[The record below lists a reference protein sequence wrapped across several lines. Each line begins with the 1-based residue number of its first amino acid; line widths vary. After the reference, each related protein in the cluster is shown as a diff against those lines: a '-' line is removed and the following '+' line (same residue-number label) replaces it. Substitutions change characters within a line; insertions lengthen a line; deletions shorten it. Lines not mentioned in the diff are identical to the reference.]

1 MENET
6 MTSQSFTSAE
16 AALLNIHVYFPGD
29 GEQTGDGLLEGLG
42 AILKCAAPIAEKFG
56 GQISRVSDAGI
67 GILFE
72 SGCEKAL
79 NCAIAICTD
88 GALRGDNK
96 PAAEFTIGIHY
107 GTVTMGTLG
116 YGSFRTFIA
125 VSADNAIARSLSRLA
140 VDCRARILITEAA
153 SSRIRDFG
161 NRYTARRLGLI
172 HSKYGDAEINLYD
185 VFEGDPTDSK
195 YRKRRSKVFFEKG
208 VELFLS
214 GNYMQARSY
223 FIELLKFD
231 RNDGPAKEYVFKCDS
246 YIADPQSADNS
257 RVLATI

>member
-6 MTSQSFTSAE
+6 MTDQAFTQTE

-29 GEQTGDGLLEGLG
+29 GEQTGDGLLEGLE
-42 AILKCAAPIAEKFG
+42 AILNCAAPIAEKFG
-56 GQISRVSDAGI
+56 GRIARVSDAGI
-67 GILFE
+67 AIIFE
-72 SGCEKAL
+72 GGCEKAL
-79 NCAIAICTD
+79 NCAVAICTD

-96 PAAEFTIGIHY
+96 AAAEFTIGIHY

-116 YGSFRTFIA
+116 YGSFRTFI
-125 VSADNAIARSLSRLA
+125 VISADNSVTRSISRFA
-140 VDCRARILITEAA
+140 VDCKARILITEAA
-153 SSRIRDFG
+153 ASRIRDFG

-172 HSKYGDAEINLYD
+172 HIRYGDTDISLYD
-185 VFEGDPTDSK
+185 VFEGDSNESK
-195 YRKRRSKVFFEKG
+195 YRKRRSKLFFEKG

-223 FIELLKFD
+223 FIELLKYD
-231 RNDGPAKEYVFKCDS
+231 RSDGPAKEYVFKCDS
-246 YIADPQSADNS
+246 FIADPQSAGNS